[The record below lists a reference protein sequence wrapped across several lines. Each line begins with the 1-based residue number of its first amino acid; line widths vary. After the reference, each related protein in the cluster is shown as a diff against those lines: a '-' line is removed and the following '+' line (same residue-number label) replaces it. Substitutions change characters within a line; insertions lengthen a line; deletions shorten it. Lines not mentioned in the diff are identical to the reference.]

1 MSDDAYKRAFQREK
15 KARLEAEQLLE
26 NKSRELYLINQELSL
41 ANDKI
46 SKSHEALVSQHSV
59 LVKNEKLASIG
70 LLSAGI
76 AHEINNPLAFVSSN
90 LEMLDSYWQAMDHLY
105 QTLQNEL
112 HDAGISDDK
121 KLLFSKLITEKD
133 LEYIASDF
141 INLFEDT
148 QDGLMRVTTIVQNL
162 QHFSRIQEED
172 WSNCDINKSLK
183 STLKIIN
190 HQIKNANCKV
200 ELSLASIPA
209 VWCNLGELNQVFL
222 NLLQNA
228 IHAMESLADKVLTL
242 STWQEDQNIF
252 IRIKDNGK
260 GIKAEHFEKI
270 FDPFFTTKTIG
281 EGTGLGLYISHKIV
295 SDHGGEIDIVSEPNA
310 GAQFT
315 IQLPIKKQQDKAN

>member
-1 MSDDAYKRAFQREK
+1 M
-15 KARLEAEQLLE
+15 
-26 NKSRELYLINQELSL
+26 
-41 ANDKI
+41 
-46 SKSHEALVSQHSV
+46 SQHSV

-90 LEMLDSYWQAMDHLY
+90 LEMLDSYWQAMGDLY
-105 QTLQNEL
+105 LAIQNEM
-112 HDAGISDDK
+112 HGTDISDDK
-121 KLLFSKLITEKD
+121 KLLLSKLIAEKD

-162 QHFSRIQEED
+162 QHFSRIQDED
-172 WSNCDINKSLK
+172 WSDCDINNSLK

-190 HQIKNANCKV
+190 HQIKSANCQV
-200 ELSLASIPA
+200 ELTLENIPT

-228 IHAMESLADKVLTL
+228 IHAMEHLAQKILKI
-242 STWQEDQNIF
+242 STWQENENIH
-252 IRIKDNGK
+252 IRIQDNGQ

-270 FDPFFTTKTIG
+270 FDPFFTTKTVG
-281 EGTGLGLYISHKIV
+281 EGTGLGLYISYKIV
-295 SDHGGEIDIVSEPNA
+295 TDHGGEIDIVSEPNA

-315 IQLPIKKQQDKAN
+315 ITLPIKKQQDIPH